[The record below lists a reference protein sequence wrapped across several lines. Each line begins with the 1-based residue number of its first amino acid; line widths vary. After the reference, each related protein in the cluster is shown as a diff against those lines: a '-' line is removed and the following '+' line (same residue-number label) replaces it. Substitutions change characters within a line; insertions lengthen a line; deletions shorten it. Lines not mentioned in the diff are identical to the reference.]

1 MSRYTIGMYIRECV
15 TTNKA
20 TKTKYVTHRLV
31 EAYRVTEGAKVK
43 IRQRLIMHLGTLD
56 LPKSEWPK
64 LAKILEAR
72 LAGQNSLFEE
82 DAQVATAA
90 DRAMDYYSFV
100 QKKDEEK
107 SARKQKQSFCSIDM
121 ESVEHSMSRSLGPEL
136 VAHEFWGRLG
146 LDQLLQSCGLSLSEQ
161 SWAQAIVLGRLIQ
174 PASERQTGYW
184 LKKKSALL
192 EMLKVD
198 LSEAGKTALYEI
210 GDTLLTH
217 KKFLENEL
225 RKREETL
232 FPREHA
238 LFLYDLT
245 NTYFEGGASKNT
257 SAKRGHSKEKR
268 SDCPLVTL
276 ALVVDYRGFPIFSQI
291 YKGNQSE
298 PETLEE
304 ILNRLYIE
312 DKTLFKETLPTIVMD
327 RGIATKSNLERLKQ
341 KEYPYIVI
349 ERRATEKDYA
359 QEFAA
364 AKETFDKIEGDPQEK
379 SSAVYV
385 KKIIT
390 EDACRVLCW
399 SEGREQKERAM
410 DALKEKRFLEDLE
423 RLKASVNKKGILL
436 VSKVA
441 ERVGRIK
448 ERYSS
453 IAKYYDISL
462 ELDEEQKKVKDI
474 KWEKLPTREKRT
486 TLTGCYVIETSHRD
500 LSAQEIWRLY
510 TTLVKVEEA
519 FRDLKTDLGF
529 RPVHHQLAERTEA
542 HLFIS
547 VLAYHLLILIE
558 RELRNHDDH
567 RRWSTIKDVLSTHQR
582 ITVIMTDDKDQIHHI
597 RSSGVPET
605 EHKEI
610 YRLLKIKDPLKK
622 KRSLIGKR
630 L

>member
-1 MSRYTIGMYIRECV
+1 M
-15 TTNKA
+15 A
-20 TKTKYVTHRLV
+20 KTS
-31 EAYRVTEGAKVK
+31 
-43 IRQRLIMHLGTLD
+43 QDLGS
-56 LPKSEWPK
+56 PS
-64 LAKILEAR
+64 
-72 LAGQNSLFEE
+72 GQNSFFEDE
-82 DAQVATAA
+82 TQMANAA
-90 DRAMDYYSFV
+90 DKAMEYYSFV
-100 QKKDEEK
+100 QNKAEEK
-107 SARKQKQSFCSIDM
+107 SARKQKQTFCAIDLESI
-121 ESVEHSMSRSLGPEL
+121 EHTMSRSLGPEL
-136 VAHEFWGRLG
+136 VAHAFWERLG
-146 LDQLLQSCGLSLSEQ
+146 FDQLLETCGLSSSEK
-161 SWAQAIVLGRLIQ
+161 SWAQAVVLGRLIQ

-184 LKKKSALL
+184 LKKKTSLL
-192 EMLKVD
+192 EMLEVD
-198 LSEAGKTALYEI
+198 LSEMGKNGLYEI
-210 GDTLLTH
+210 GDTLLLH
-217 KKFLENEL
+217 KKQLEKEL
-225 RKREETL
+225 RKQEEAL
-232 FPREHA
+232 FPQEHA

-304 ILNRLYIE
+304 ILKRLYVE
-312 DKTLFKETLPTIVMD
+312 DETLFKETLPTIVMD
-327 RGIATKSNLERLKQ
+327 RGIATKNNIELLKE
-341 KEYPYIVI
+341 KHYPYIVV

-359 QEFAA
+359 QEFTT
-364 AKETFDKIEGDPQEK
+364 AKDTFDKLEDDSTED

-385 KKIIT
+385 KKILT

-399 SEGREQKERAM
+399 SEGRKQKERAM
-410 DALKEKRFLEDLE
+410 DILKEKRFLEDLE
-423 RLKASVNKKGILL
+423 RLKASVSKKGVLL
-436 VSKVA
+436 ATKVA

-448 ERYSS
+448 ERYPSM
-453 IAKYYDISL
+453 AKYYDIVL
-462 ELDEEQKKVKDI
+462 ELDEEQKKVVSVS
-474 KWEKLPTREKRT
+474 WVKLPSREKRA
-486 TLTGCYVIETSHRD
+486 TLTGCYVMETSHRD
-500 LSAQEIWRLY
+500 LCAQEIWRLY

-558 RELRNHDDH
+558 RELRNSGDH

-582 ITVIMTDDKDQIHHI
+582 ITVIMTDDNDEIHHI
-597 RSSGVPET
+597 RSSGVPES

-610 YRLLKIKDPLKK
+610 YRLLNVKDPLKR
-622 KRSLIGKR
+622 KRSLMGKR